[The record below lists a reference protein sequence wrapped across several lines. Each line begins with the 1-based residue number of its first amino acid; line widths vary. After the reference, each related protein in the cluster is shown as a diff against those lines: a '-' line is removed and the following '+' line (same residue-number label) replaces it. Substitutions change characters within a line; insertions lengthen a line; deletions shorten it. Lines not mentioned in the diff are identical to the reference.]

1 MNSEVDVNVLVRNY
15 HRRLS
20 EVINQN
26 VLLESKLESLAQ
38 DYAQLQK
45 VVQDLQEENDDETS
59 NENWGRVMVGH
70 AVSGR
75 SQLKDTV

>member
-1 MNSEVDVNVLVRNY
+1 MNSEVDVNILVRNY

-26 VLLESKLESLAQ
+26 VLLESKLESLTQ
-38 DYAQLQK
+38 DYVKLQK

-59 NENWGRVMVGH
+59 NEN
-70 AVSGR
+70 
-75 SQLKDTV
+75 

>member
-26 VLLESKLESLAQ
+26 VLLESKLESLPQ

-59 NENWGRVMVGH
+59 NQN
-70 AVSGR
+70 
-75 SQLKDTV
+75 

>member
-20 EVINQN
+20 ELINQN
-26 VLLESKLESLAQ
+26 VLLESKLESLSQ

-59 NENWGRVMVGH
+59 NEN
-70 AVSGR
+70 
-75 SQLKDTV
+75 

>member
-38 DYAQLQK
+38 DYAKLQK

-59 NENWGRVMVGH
+59 NEN
-70 AVSGR
+70 
-75 SQLKDTV
+75 

>member
-1 MNSEVDVNVLVRNY
+1 MNSDVDVNVLVRNY

-59 NENWGRVMVGH
+59 NEN
-70 AVSGR
+70 
-75 SQLKDTV
+75 

>member
-20 EVINQN
+20 ELINQN
-26 VLLESKLESLAQ
+26 VLLESKLESLSQ

-59 NENWGRVMVGH
+59 KE
-70 AVSGR
+70 
-75 SQLKDTV
+75 KF

>member
-1 MNSEVDVNVLVRNY
+1 MNSEVDVNILVRNY

-26 VLLESKLESLAQ
+26 VLLESKLESLSQ

-45 VVQDLQEENDDETS
+45 VVQDLQEEQNETES
-59 NENWGRVMVGH
+59 EE
-70 AVSGR
+70 
-75 SQLKDTV
+75 

>member
-59 NENWGRVMVGH
+59 NE
-70 AVSGR
+70 
-75 SQLKDTV
+75 KF

>member
-26 VLLESKLESLAQ
+26 VLLESKLESLTQ
-38 DYAQLQK
+38 DYVKLQK
-45 VVQDLQEENDDETS
+45 VVQDLQEEQTGKES
-59 NENWGRVMVGH
+59 E
-70 AVSGR
+70 A
-75 SQLKDTV
+75 